1 MYESSYVLRCPSDST
16 TPHDTPQARLAKDLL
31 SPSRRVWSHG
41 AHECRQEG
49 YRNQDFKTYCRTRCL
64 RPAEGS
70 RFRHGLRIGL
80 CSRRCGRVVAHGGA
94 LCRDIRGEYT
104 LLPVRSPMLFLHQVT
119 QIKDVKNLTGDH
131 LGRAI
136 GRIAG
141 KDGKTRFTI
150 ENASRTRIVLADQKI
165 HLLGTFSSLKI
176 ARDAICALIL
186 GSPPGKVYNG
196 LRTVAARNRQRF

>member
-1 MYESSYVLRCPSDST
+1 M
-16 TPHDTPQARLAKDLL
+16 TPLKRDWPKIYSPLVDECGLMVRMNVGKKSIEIKTSKHTA
-31 SPSRRVWSHG
+31 SPSSVVLQRAV
-41 AHECRQEG
+41 
-49 YRNQDFKTYCRTRCL
+49 DFVAAYGLGFAAEDAVAML
-64 RPAEGS
+64 RMEDLYVET
-70 RFRHGLRIGL
+70 F
-80 CSRRCGRVVAHGGA
+80 
-94 LCRDIRGEYT
+94 E
-104 LLPVRSPMLFLHQVT
+104 
-119 QIKDVKNLTGDH
+119 IKDVKNLQGDH

-165 HLLGTFSSLKI
+165 HILGTFTSLKI

-196 LRTVAARNRQRF
+196 LRTVAARQRQRF